1 MPREEAGEIADF
13 VKSESVKLFG
23 DAIQVT
29 ACGSYRRGKKTCGD
43 VDCLITRTDS
53 GPIDGLLEKLL
64 NRLEAL
70 GFLRERLSFSGR
82 SYMGVCQAEG
92 RDKARRIDIK
102 VYPKEEYGFALLY
115 FTGSDYFNRSMRLYA
130 EKKGYTLSDHGLAPV
145 QRVKGEKVSK
155 GMVVPCQTEEAVFK
169 ALGLPYKTPA
179 ERDL

>member
-13 VKSESVKLFG
+13 VKTEAEKLFG
-23 DAIQVT
+23 EAIQVT
-29 ACGSYRRGKKTCGD
+29 ACGSFRRGKQTCGD

-53 GPIDGLLEKLL
+53 KPIDGLLEKLL

-70 GFLRERLSFSGR
+70 GFLRERLSFSGK
-82 SYMGVCQAEG
+82 SYMGVCQVEG
-92 RDKARRIDIK
+92 RDKSRRIDIK
-102 VYPKEEYGFALLY
+102 VYPKAEYGFALLY

-145 QRVKGEKVSK
+145 QRIDGKKVSK